1 MWRKMSILVLL
12 SAVTINLLAQSR
24 SEDKYNGKEIPSQI
38 QELLIEIL
46 EENENA
52 NIEEVVEQLEQ
63 LLKNPIDINKA
74 LKRDLESLYILND
87 FQIEMIYHTGQNMV
101 SLPLSMK

>member
-52 NIEEVVEQLEQ
+52 
-63 LLKNPIDINKA
+63 KK
-74 LKRDLESLYILND
+74 
-87 FQIEMIYHTGQNMV
+87 
-101 SLPLSMK
+101 